1 MLKVE
6 SNKVIGNNLSYENSK
21 CLSTN
26 KPTFEIKMAWNMY
39 KNMSGLCK
47 SMRSQTL
54 CCNQNLNRDTWFF
67 FNYYSCRCVI
77 VWSTWD
83 W

>member
-1 MLKVE
+1 VLKVE
-6 SNKVIGNNLSYENSK
+6 SNKVIVNNLSYENNK

-54 CCNQNLNRDTWFF
+54 CCNQNLNRDTCFF
-67 FNYYSCRCVI
+67 LLLFL
-77 VWSTWD
+77 
-83 W
+83 